1 MGYVEKKIIQK
12 DEQIIKTVALHPL
25 RLIFAWIWGVLGCW
39 LLLIPTIKAII
50 LTIRYKTT
58 EFVVTNKKI
67 IEKYG
72 LVNVYCDEMGLNK
85 IENITTNISFWGRIF
100 GYGNVCIQGTNRN
113 NIYYNGVKDPEGV
126 RRIINNAMGNKI
138 N

>member
-1 MGYVEKKIIQK
+1 MGYVEEKIIQK
-12 DEQIIKTVALHPL
+12 DEQIIKSVALHPL

-72 LVNVYCDEMGLNK
+72 LVNVHCDEMGLNK
-85 IENITTNISFWGRIF
+85 IENITTNVSFWGRIF

-113 NIYYNGVKDPEGV
+113 NIYYTGVKDPEGV
-126 RRIINNAMGNKI
+126 RRIINTAMGNKI